1 MKVLKFGGS
10 SVATSENIKKV
21 LAIVGR
27 ASKNQKIAVVV
38 SAFGKTT
45 NNLLA
50 GADESLNDINSAKET
65 LKNLKEL
72 HFNVI
77 DDLVFKN
84 KKDVSK
90 EVSYLFDRLSS
101 IYEGI
106 FLLKNYLIKQL
117 QKYQVLVK
125 DSLHI

>member
-21 LAIVGR
+21 LAIIDR
-27 ASKNQKIAVVV
+27 ASKNNKIAVVV

-50 GADESLNDINSAKET
+50 GADEALKDINSAKET
-65 LKNLKEL
+65 LQNLKEL

-84 KKDVSK
+84 KKDANICFCTKSQK
-90 EVSYLFDRLSS
+90 KRNGN
-101 IYEGI
+101 IC
-106 FLLKNYLIKQL
+106 LLRHNFSTNHK
-117 QKYQVLVK
+117 
-125 DSLHI
+125 

>member
-21 LAIVGR
+21 LAIVEA

-50 GADESLNDINSAKET
+50 GADEALKNINSAKET
-65 LKNLKEL
+65 LEKLKEL

-77 DDLVFKN
+77 DD
-84 KKDVSK
+84 STMR
-90 EVSYLFDRLSS
+90 Y
-101 IYEGI
+101 
-106 FLLKNYLIKQL
+106 
-117 QKYQVLVK
+117 VK
-125 DSLHI
+125 PFEKSLYACH